1 MHLYKSFKLLLLLTI
16 ISFSLYSLSSP
27 SEFLTDDEQNS
38 IKVFEENVRS
48 VVNVST
54 MVKRKTG
61 FFFGDFDEQESAAGA
76 GSGFVWDNQ
85 GHIVTNFHVIQNGD
99 KFQIS
104 FHHDKKVYE
113 ANLVGVEPKKDIA
126 VLKLKEL
133 PPKMISV
140 KKGTSA
146 NLKVG
151 RKTLAIG
158 NPFGLD
164 HTMTV
169 GVVSAVGRKV
179 QGIGGVKIHD
189 MIQTDAAINPGN
201 SGGPLLN
208 SQGQLIGM
216 NTQILSSSGT
226 SSGVGF
232 AVPVNTIKQ
241 IVPQLIKYGKIIRP
255 GLGIGVLPD
264 HIKMRYGIEKGIII
278 SQVNPEGPAAKA
290 GLEGVGQD
298 SWGHVY
304 LGDIITKI
312 NGKEVNSYDDIYHVL
327 DNYKVGDLVDVEY
340 IRDEKKL
347 KTKIKLMQL

>member
-1 MHLYKSFKLLLLLTI
+1 MLLFSI
-16 ISFSLYSLSSP
+16 VSFSLYSLSDS

-38 IKVFEENVRS
+38 IKVFEENVKS

-54 MVKRKTG
+54 MVKRKAG
-61 FFFGDFDEQESAAGA
+61 FFFGDFSEQESTAGA
-76 GSGFVWDNQ
+76 GSGFVWDNN

-99 KFQIS
+99 KFQIN

-113 ANLVGVEPKKDIA
+113 ASLVGVEPKKDIA

-133 PPKMISV
+133 PPNMISV
-140 KKGTSA
+140 KKGTSS

-216 NTQILSSSGT
+216 NTQIMSGSGT

-232 AVPVNTIKQ
+232 AVPVNTIMQ
-241 IVPQLIKYGKIIRP
+241 IVPQLIKYGKIMRP

-278 SQVNPEGPAAKA
+278 SQVNPKGPAAQA

-312 NGKEVNSYDDIYHVL
+312 DGQEVNSYDDIYHVL
-327 DNYKVGDLVDVEY
+327 DKYKVGDLVDVEY
-340 IRDEKKL
+340 IRDEKKF